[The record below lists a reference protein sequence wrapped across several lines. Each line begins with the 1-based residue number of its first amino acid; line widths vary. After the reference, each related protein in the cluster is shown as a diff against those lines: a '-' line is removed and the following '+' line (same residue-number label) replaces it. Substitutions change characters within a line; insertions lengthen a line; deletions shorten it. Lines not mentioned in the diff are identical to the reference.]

1 MSKPLLT
8 RISCIALVGIVGVI
22 LFITITSQAKIGV
35 QVTLSALWGYVMGDA
50 HSWAVSIST
59 IMRKL
64 TPTTGFFFAVFIA
77 NIFQVAVSALYLL
90 YNHLLT
96 VMVVALEWNNFISTT
111 RRSAFPHPGN
121 PTLKLFPLSAV

>member
-50 HSWAVSIST
+50 HSWAVSYAVASTCSAAIS
-59 IMRKL
+59 
-64 TPTTGFFFAVFIA
+64 A
-77 NIFQVAVSALYLL
+77 NCHAHDKTVDCALLR
-90 YNHLLT
+90 
-96 VMVVALEWNNFISTT
+96 V
-111 RRSAFPHPGN
+111 R
-121 PTLKLFPLSAV
+121 